1 MNPDR
6 WQKLKS
12 ILAEALEQESPSTR
26 SMVIGRSC
34 ADDVDLLREV
44 ESLIAEADQTD
55 AFEECAENLAIAL
68 PDEDSSEVGRRVGAY
83 IIIRE
88 IGHGGM
94 GTVYL
99 AARAD
104 GYFEKQV
111 AIKVLN
117 RGAATEDVVRRF
129 RAEREVLACLDHPNI
144 ARLMDAGTMDDGRP
158 YFVMEYIDGVPIV
171 RFVEERGL
179 DFHERLDLFLKI
191 SAAVEAAHRSS
202 VIHRDLKPNNILVN
216 HEGEPKLLDF
226 GIAKVI
232 GSQTSPLEITSFR
245 QQRLTPT
252 SASPEQVKG
261 EPITVLSDIYA
272 LGVVLYEILTGV
284 RPHRFE
290 TSQPSD
296 EELIQVVC
304 NQLPSLPSLAVKDR
318 ERHRQLHGDLDAIL
332 VRALQKDP
340 NQRYSSVGEFAH
352 DIRSHLSGKPVQA
365 RGNKFGYRITTALLH
380 NRRVQIASAVA
391 MVCLIAAGLGVALR
405 THLYYKV
412 PETGAGVVDNPS
424 IAVLPFDSL
433 TADKE

>member
-1 MNPDR
+1 MNADR

-12 ILAEALEQESPSTR
+12 ILAEALEHESPSTR
-26 SMVIGRSC
+26 SAVIGRSC

-44 ESLIAEADQTD
+44 ESLIAEADETD
-55 AFEECAENLAIAL
+55 SFEECAENLAIAV
-68 PDEDSSEVGRRVGAY
+68 PPEGSSEIGRRVGAY

-88 IGHGGM
+88 IGRGGM

-111 AIKVLN
+111 AITTLN
-117 RGAATEDVVRRF
+117 RAAANDEIIRRS
-129 RAEREVLACLDHPNI
+129 RAEREVSARLDHPNI

-158 YFVMEYIDGVPIV
+158 YFVMEYIDGVPIT
-171 RFVEERGL
+171 RFVEERAVE
-179 DFHERLDLFLKI
+179 FRERLDLFLKV
-191 SAAVEAAHRSS
+191 SAAVEAAHRNSI
-202 VIHRDLKPNNILVN
+202 IHRDLKPNNILVN

-232 GSQTSPLEITSFR
+232 GSQTNPLEITSFR

-290 TSQPSD
+290 TSHPSD
-296 EELIQVVC
+296 EELIEVVC

-318 ERHRQLHGDLDAIL
+318 ERQRQLRGDLDAIL

-340 NQRYSSVGEFAH
+340 SLRYSSVGEFAQ
-352 DIRSHLSGKPVQA
+352 DIRRHLAAQPVQA
-365 RGNKFGYRITTALLH
+365 RGNKLGYRVTTALLH
-380 NRRVQIASAVA
+380 NRKVQIASAAA
-391 MVCLIAAGLGVALR
+391 MLCLIAVG
-405 THLYYKV
+405 
-412 PETGAGVVDNPS
+412 
-424 IAVLPFDSL
+424 
-433 TADKE
+433 